1 MKIPSSPVNTW
12 VEPPL
17 FRSEAL
23 RLLFEVLVDHDAD
36 TAVISLIVCVPPT
49 DKLVEFVSGPPV
61 PMHNVE
67 ARVRELGRE
76 FTRMVREHTAPFQ

>member
-1 MKIPSSPVNTW
+1 MRIPPTPVNTW

-49 DKLVEFVSGPPV
+49 DKLVEFVSGPAV